1 MAVLPESGR
10 IAMAKGIME
19 QNIFLA
25 WGTGGEDWGE
35 EPPLESL
42 DASALANEV
51 GRKSLYRAMYVEPDD
66 EGEIVLSYGRFAV
79 SQTPTRHIYLHFEF
93 DYTDGGTSV
102 IREIGIFVGC
112 MLKEGLPAGQTYFL
126 SEDFSDPGVLFV
138 VSHLEKKKE
147 RSPVNRG
154 GFEIV
159 ISI

>member
-1 MAVLPESGR
+1 MAILPESGR

-19 QNIFLA
+19 QNIYLA

-42 DASALANEV
+42 ESAALANEI
-51 GRKSLYRAMYVEPDD
+51 GRKSIYRAMYVVPDD

-79 SQTPTRHIYLHFEF
+79 SKAPTRHIYLHFEF

-102 IREIGIFVGC
+102 IREIGIFVGAK
-112 MLKEGLPAGQTYFL
+112 LKEGFPPGQTYFL
-126 SEDFSDPGVLFV
+126 PEDFEDRGVLFV

-159 ISI
+159 VSI